1 MAQRQNL
8 DKEKRGHYIFTKR
21 SGREGLPIYEYQC
34 TKCGRR
40 VEMMQKITDESLQTC
55 PSCKG
60 QLRRLMSLTSFQLK
74 GNGWY
79 ATDYKDKKEKK
90 KRKADKGEEKAE
102 KKSEETSTS

>member
-1 MAQRQNL
+1 M
-8 DKEKRGHYIFTKR
+8 
-21 SGREGLPIYEYQC
+21 PIYEYQC
-34 TKCGRR
+34 TSCGCR

-79 ATDYKDKKEKK
+79 ATDYKDKDKRKK
-90 KRKADKGEEKAE
+90 DAKADKGEEKAD
-102 KKSEETSTS
+102 KKSEKATTA